1 MKLIDFSAFCFST
14 QTIHLRD
21 AWLCI
26 TRLDCKYALLHDLDG
41 FYVSTVITCGN
52 NIMCFL
58 FWYEFSILF
67 ALATYAQ
74 IDWCLPFQAISH
86 AREAIR
92 SANRTCDALEDPI
105 KRVEPAHVKFVWP
118 TFTKGGL
125 KYLMNCFVF
134 LSSVDRKFD
143 LEHLQMTSEH
153 WRWSCDTFT
162 VRLTMFKFLVG
173 RRVHRSIKRANFR
186 NSFSFICVNGIISLI
201 LHHQQQAARI
211 NFSFSKPF
219 V

>member
-26 TRLDCKYALLHDLDG
+26 TRLDYKYALLHDLDG

-58 FWYEFSILF
+58 FWYEFSILL

-125 KYLMNCFVF
+125 KYLMNCFVLF
-134 LSSVDRKFD
+134 FFFFFRQEIRLGAPPNDIRAPTMKLWHFYCSTNHVQVLSRSTR
-143 LEHLQMTSEH
+143 TSLDKA
-153 WRWSCDTFT
+153 S
-162 VRLTMFKFLVG
+162 
-173 RRVHRSIKRANFR
+173 
-186 NSFSFICVNGIISLI
+186 
-201 LHHQQQAARI
+201 Q
-211 NFSFSKPF
+211 FSKQF
-219 V
+219 FFHLRKWNNKFNFTSSTTSGSH